1 MLPRYWG
8 VLIIST
14 SKTNLAFAWALLI
27 AALGLGAWLRNPA
40 VALLGGLAIRLILN
54 VNPVPNGNKVGKLA
68 LQTAIVLLGFT
79 LGIDRLI
86 SVSADYG
93 LIVTGYVLG
102 TLGVGALLALALRGD
117 RVEAGLLSSGT
128 AICGGTAIAT
138 LAPLM
143 DARPHQFA
151 ITTALVFLLNVVAL
165 FTFPY
170 IGTLLDLSQET
181 FGAWVALAIH
191 DTSSVVATA
200 AIYGDEAAEVA
211 TTVKLGRT
219 LWLIPLA
226 FAVSLV
232 YRRGEAQLRVPLFV
246 LLFVG
251 AALLSSVLP
260 LGATLLGAL
269 GAISK
274 LLLVLALGMIGL
286 EIHRDTL
293 RQLSLTSVLFGVGLW
308 LIAAPLSLVVIML
321 FGPG

>member
-1 MLPRYWG
+1 M
-8 VLIIST
+8 
-14 SKTNLAFAWALLI
+14 
-27 AALGLGAWLRNPA
+27 
-40 VALLGGLAIRLILN
+40 
-54 VNPVPNGNKVGKLA
+54 
-68 LQTAIVLLGFT
+68 
-79 LGIDRLI
+79 
-86 SVSADYG
+86 ADYG
-93 LIVTGYVLG
+93 LIVTGYAG
-102 TLGVGALLALALRGD
+102 YPGVGALLALALRGD

-128 AICGGTAIAT
+128 AICGVQQCDLGSSNGRSTSSVCHHHRVGISAK
-138 LAPLM
+138 
-143 DARPHQFA
+143 RGC
-151 ITTALVFLLNVVAL
+151 VVHL
-165 FTFPY
+165 SY

-232 YRRGEAQLRVPLFV
+232 YRRGEAQLRVPMFV

-269 GAISK
+269 GTISK

-293 RQLSLTSVLFGVGLW
+293 RQLSLTSVLFGVGLC
-308 LIAAPLSLVVIML
+308 
-321 FGPG
+321 